1 VLDPAPPPSSVRFLK
16 FQYQAQSNILHHGYR
31 TDFLPMIRTLT
42 ESLEEED
49 AEAGEI
55 SCLVWK
61 SLMPYVCRHTHC
73 KLTTYMQHAH
83 FTHTQTCTLQ
93 AIHTHTSITL
103 SACCMMVTHTTS
115 TMNVRIHAPQCRGC
129 EHACMHFMWMRGCMQ
144 CATCLFVWCV
154 SIQQIFMLGGGGF
167 CASALFVA
175 KLSYPIE
182 CKIVFIYI
190 LLKVK
195 IW

>member
-1 VLDPAPPPSSVRFLK
+1 MRLPTHTLQTNNIHAACTLHAHPNM
-16 FQYQAQSNILHHGYR
+16 YAASN
-31 TDFLPMIRTLT
+31 P
-42 ESLEEED
+42 
-49 AEAGEI
+49 
-55 SCLVWK
+55 
-61 SLMPYVCRHTHC
+61 HTHFN
-73 KLTTYMQHAH
+73 HA
-83 FTHTQTCTLQ
+83 
-93 AIHTHTSITL
+93 L
-103 SACCMMVTHTTS
+103 SMLYDGHTHTTS

-154 SIQQIFMLGGGGF
+154 SIQQIFMLGRGGF

-182 CKIVFIYI
+182 CKIIFIYI

>member
-1 VLDPAPPPSSVRFLK
+1 
-16 FQYQAQSNILHHGYR
+16 
-31 TDFLPMIRTLT
+31 
-42 ESLEEED
+42 
-49 AEAGEI
+49 
-55 SCLVWK
+55 
-61 SLMPYVCRHTHC
+61 MPYVCRHTHR

-83 FTHTQTCTLQ
+83 FTHTQTCTLH
-93 AIHTHTSITL
+93 ASH
-103 SACCMMVTHTTS
+103 THTTS
-115 TMNVRIHAPQCRGC
+115 TMNVCIHAPQCRGC

-144 CATCLFVWCV
+144 CAICLFVWCV
-154 SIQQIFMLGGGGF
+154 SIQQIFMLGGGGY

-182 CKIVFIYI
+182 CKIILIYI